1 MMNNSKNMREGRSE
15 KESLSLRFLYHTAF
29 GRLLLKGIFS
39 RIWFTRIGS
48 LWQHSRLSRMTIRG
62 FVKKNNIDVWEWS
75 LDEFRCFN
83 DFFIRKKDFCDKS
96 AANELISVA
105 DSRLSAYK
113 IEKGLKLNIKNS
125 HYSVESLVDNDE
137 VAEQFYGGWC
147 LVFRLCVDDYH
158 RYSYLDSGKIAD
170 SYEIK
175 GLLHTVRPIACDF
188 NPYSTNHRM
197 VSLLDTDNF
206 GRVAHIEV
214 GALMV
219 GKIRNNH
226 EVGYEFKKGEEKG
239 YFEFGGSTVIL
250 LIGGDVEIDEKIV
263 ENTKNDVETRIR
275 LGDVIGKKK
284 M

>member
-1 MMNNSKNMREGRSE
+1 MMNKTNERKGSSE
-15 KESLSLRFLYHTAF
+15 KESLSLRFLYHTAI

-39 RIWFTRIGS
+39 RIWFTKIGS
-48 LWQHSRLSRMTIRG
+48 LWQHSRLSRLTIRN
-62 FVKKNNIDVWEWS
+62 FAKKNNIDVSEWS
-75 LDEFRCFN
+75 LDDFRCFN
-83 DFFIRKKDFCDKS
+83 DFFIRKKDFIDKS
-96 AANELISVA
+96 EQDELISVA

-125 HYSVESLVDNDE
+125 HYSVESLIGNDE
-137 VAEQFYGGWC
+137 IAEQFYGGWC

-158 RYSYLDSGKIAD
+158 RYSYVDSGKITD

-188 NPYSTNHRM
+188 NPYSTNHRI
-197 VSLLDTDNF
+197 VSLLNTDNF
-206 GRVAHIEV
+206 GKVAQIEV

-250 LIGGDVEIDEKIV
+250 LLSGNIEIDKNIV
-263 ENTKNDVETRIR
+263 ESTKNDIETRIR
-275 LGDVIGKKK
+275 LGDIIGKKK
-284 M
+284 A